1 MYPIEYTCTK
11 EDIINTG
18 INIDT
23 VKESKLN
30 AQDTFKYSAS
40 IHRNKCIFTG
50 LLFNPTS
57 MKANMASI
65 VVVITHVQVIICD
78 PLTPTFLPK
87 KPEIID
93 PNIGNPINTKYI
105 IYSLLL

>member
-1 MYPIEYTCTK
+1 MYPIEYTWTK

-40 IHRNKCIFTG
+40 IHLNRCNLTG
-50 LLFNPTS
+50 LLFKPTS
-57 MKANMASI
+57 INANKAKK
-65 VVVITHVQVIICD
+65 VVTITHEHVIIWA

-87 KPEIID
+87 KPDIID
-93 PNIGNPINTKYI
+93 PNIGKPNKARYI
-105 IYSLLL
+105 IYFL